1 MYYMWSIITSGLGFI
16 FLSINIYFLM
26 QDYKWILT
34 TNRKFTYLGYN
45 WLLII
50 LSLGLFILGISSIF
64 MVNSQLK

>member
-1 MYYMWSIITSGLGFI
+1 MWSIITSGLGFI